1 MRVIDVKARRLGV
14 NFNIEQG
21 AEVLLWAPFSKEVD
35 LILLDSDKKIA
46 LNSEEYGYWSLTTK
60 ELKPGSH
67 YLFGLNGEKQLPD
80 PASLAQPE
88 GVHKASQAIDLKDYQ
103 WKDSD
108 WRNPNLEDYLI
119 YELHTGTFTSSGNFK
134 GIIDKLDHLVELGIN
149 AIEIMPVA
157 QFPGDRNWGYDGVY
171 PFAVQYGYGGANGLR
186 ELVDA
191 CHQKG
196 LAVVLDVV
204 YNHFGPEGNYFGE
217 FGIYFTDKY
226 NTPWGKALNF
236 DDAWCDAVRHYF
248 IENVL
253 MWFRDFHI
261 DALRL
266 DAIHAIKDF
275 SPVHIL
281 KEIKQYTD
289 LLMQETGRT
298 HYLIAELDLNDTR
311 FIKPISKGG
320 YGLDSQWVDEFHHAL
335 YIASGGKKEGYYTDF
350 EGVAH
355 LAKAYNDAYVYDGLY
370 SPHRLKTFGEKATE
384 HPGQQFIAFS
394 QNHDQVGNRMLGER
408 ASELFSFEM
417 QKLRVAAVILSPFIP
432 MLFMGEEYAETNPF
446 QYFVSHTNP
455 ELAEAVRKGR
465 KAEFEAF
472 HNEGEA
478 PDPMD
483 EATFKR
489 SQLQWDLL
497 EKKEH
502 QLMLNYYK
510 YLIQLRKQHPSLRS
524 TNRKNTFAVCDP
536 STQTLLLIRKHQQ
549 QEVYCLMNFNKVSQL
564 MQLPDENCTYE
575 KIADSASSEWGG
587 QSTAPDTVSVASFV
601 LIEPQSI
608 VIYTCD
614 HV

>member
-1 MRVIDVKARRLGV
+1 MRAIDLKRRAIGV
-14 NFNIEQG
+14 NFSKEQE
-21 AEVLLWAPFSKEVD
+21 AEVLLWAPLANQVD
-35 LILLDSDKKIA
+35 LILPDLDKKIE
-46 LNSEEYGYWSLTTK
+46 LNQEEYGYWSLTTT
-60 ELKPGSH
+60 ELKPGDH
-67 YLFGLNGEKQLPD
+67 YLFGIDEVKERPD

-88 GVHKASQAIDLKDYQ
+88 SVHGVSKAFDLKHYSWEDTE
-103 WKDSD
+103 WK
-108 WRNPNLEDYLI
+108 NPALENYLI
-119 YELHTGTFTSSGNFK
+119 YELHTGTFTLSNNFK
-134 GIIDKLDHLVELGIN
+134 GVIDKLDHLVELGIT

-157 QFPGDRNWGYDGVY
+157 QFPGERNWGYDGVY
-171 PFAVQYGYGGANGLR
+171 PFAVQHNYGGAHGLM
-186 ELVDA
+186 ELVNA

-196 LAVVLDVV
+196 IAVILDVV

-217 FGIYFTDKY
+217 FGPYFTEKY
-226 NTPWGKALNF
+226 NTPWGKAINF

-266 DAIHAIKDF
+266 DAVHAIKDF

-289 LLMQETGRT
+289 LLMQETGRI

-311 FIKPISKGG
+311 YIKPLEKGG
-320 YGLDSQWVDEFHHAL
+320 YGLDSQWIDEFHHAL
-335 YIASGGKKEGYYTDF
+335 YVSSGGKKEGYYTDF

-370 SPHRLKTFGEKATE
+370 SPHRFKTFGEKATD

-408 ASELFSFEM
+408 AGDLFSFEM
-417 QKLRVAAVILSPFIP
+417 QKLRAAAVLISPFIP

-446 QYFVSHTNP
+446 QYFVSHTDP

-472 HNEGEA
+472 HLDGEA

-483 EATFKR
+483 KATFNN
-489 SQLQWDLL
+489 SQLQWELL
-497 EKKEH
+497 EKEQH
-502 QLMLNYYK
+502 QTMLSYYK
-510 YLIQLRKQHPSLRS
+510 YLIQLRKQHPALKSTLRED
-524 TNRKNTFAVCDP
+524 TFAVANGA
-536 STQTLLLIRKHQQ
+536 TQTILLIRKHQQ
-549 QEVYCLMNFNKVSQL
+549 QEVYCLMNFSKDSQL
-564 MQLPDENCTYE
+564 MQLPDENCIYK

-587 QSTAPDTVSVASFV
+587 QSTAPETVSVASFV
-601 LIEPQSI
+601 LIEPESV
-608 VIYTCD
+608 VIYTCS